1 MDFELQEDFV
11 KEHGFNEDQTSAL
24 KAHVSSHIAELQQ
37 QWDGKAN
44 ENAEGILN
52 GALSL
57 IAKQTGVNRNDGEKA
72 GEYIPRAW
80 ENFSQ
85 DKTQEIDRL
94 KSEYNQ
100 KLQDFNGDTASK
112 AELEKARLELDEA
125 KQKYADYDSLKET
138 AEKYNPLA
146 EKYEQM
152 NVEVCFSNV
161 KPSFPDT
168 VNQYEANFKWNEF
181 KNEIQQ
187 NYNIKLV
194 DGVAKAIDKENE
206 YKVFDLKD
214 LVSKNDE
221 ILELSKGRQ
230 QSGINHRQG
239 ETVKIEGVPFD
250 VPKDA
255 DSKTRTKLIQ
265 EHLAKEGISTMHK
278 DYSAK
283 FAELNQKILTQK
295 TV

>member
-1 MDFELQEDFV
+1 MTNDESKSNSRPPSDKDLPLYSIRR
-11 KEHGFNEDQTSAL
+11 KEIVSSVAVPVLITVVGLVIAFMRNIYSDQTSA
-24 KAHVSSHIAELQQ
+24 VE
-37 QWDGKAN
+37 
-44 ENAEGILN
+44 
-52 GALSL
+52 AL
-57 IAKQTGVNRNDGEKA
+57 R
-72 GEYIPRAW
+72 
-80 ENFSQ
+80 
-85 DKTQEIDRL
+85 
-94 KSEYNQ
+94 
-100 KLQDFNGDTASK
+100 
-112 AELEKARLELDEA
+112 
-125 KQKYADYDSLKET
+125 
-138 AEKYNPLA
+138 
-146 EKYEQM
+146 
-152 NVEVCFSNV
+152 
-161 KPSFPDT
+161 
-168 VNQYEANFKWNEF
+168 NEF